1 MTLYSDRRVGP
12 TLRSGEPNASQETPY
27 RLASGH
33 LLFAHF
39 TTWRSIQMFSRKAG
53 VAVFTLSD
61 TRLEFRSFGAVKHL
75 MGALHLPDYLATASS
90 HPHPHLP
97 DYSVAHTT
105 AISVFRRS
113 SHRQAAR
120 AATTEHIFSDRLAL
134 LRPNSQQRAAI
145 KAAAPIPR
153 RQQHFSFTPSES
165 NSLFIGERVEI
176 SSSPKQLIDFASA
189 WEVQ

>member
-12 TLRSGEPNASQETPY
+12 TLRSGEPDASQETPY

-75 MGALHLPDYLATASS
+75 MGALHLPDY
-90 HPHPHLP
+90 
-97 DYSVAHTT
+97 SVAHTT

-145 KAAAPIPR
+145 KAAALVHR